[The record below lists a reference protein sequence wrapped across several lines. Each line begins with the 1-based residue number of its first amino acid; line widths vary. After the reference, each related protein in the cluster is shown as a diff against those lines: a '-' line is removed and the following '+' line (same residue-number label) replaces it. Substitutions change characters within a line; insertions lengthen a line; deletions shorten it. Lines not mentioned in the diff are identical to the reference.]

1 MINVLRSSHPFFF
14 ILSSCVLL
22 LAFIAGYGQNT
33 FSSIKG
39 HPFSWLQFI
48 PLYLQYILG
57 VLLLFYSGFLINTI
71 VNKSVLFSKN
81 FYLPGL
87 IYISLML
94 FFPENGYL
102 HPMAISNLFCIL
114 CFSNL
119 IRIYRNESC
128 KNHLFKACCW
138 VIIAAVCFPSFSVMF
153 LMSWI
158 SLLIIRPFVWREYLI
173 PVLCLG
179 LLIAYLSVFLL
190 ISNSSFN
197 VLPRWLS
204 SIAYYNIK
212 FNTEPLIAVGAFL
225 FITLALSLK
234 IILFTYSRST
244 NRFKKIIKL
253 LLLYFILCVFQ
264 IAFDFFIFHSNCFS
278 VYSAFVPLSILIAF
292 VYMYGKR
299 VWILDLIYTL
309 FIASI
314 FVFTYLV

>member
-22 LAFIAGYGQNT
+22 LAFVAGNGQNS

-39 HPFSWLQFI
+39 HPLSWLQFI

-102 HPMAISNLFCIL
+102 HPMAIANLFCIL

-138 VIIAAVCFPSFSVMF
+138 VILALVCFPSFSVLF

-173 PVLCLG
+173 PVICLG
-179 LLIAYLSVFLL
+179 LLTAYLGVFLL
-190 ISNSSFN
+190 ISKASFN
-197 VLPRWLS
+197 VLPHWLS
-204 SIAYYNIK
+204 TVTYYGTK
-212 FNTEPLIAVGAFL
+212 FNSEPLISVGVFL
-225 FITLALSLK
+225 FISLSLSLK
-234 IILFTYSRST
+234 IVLFSYSRST

-253 LLLYFILCVFQ
+253 LLLYFVLCVFQ
-264 IAFDFFIFHSNCFS
+264 IAVDIFIFHSNCFS
-278 VYSAFVPLSILIAF
+278 AYSAFVPLCILISF

-299 VWILDLIYTL
+299 VWILDLLYTL